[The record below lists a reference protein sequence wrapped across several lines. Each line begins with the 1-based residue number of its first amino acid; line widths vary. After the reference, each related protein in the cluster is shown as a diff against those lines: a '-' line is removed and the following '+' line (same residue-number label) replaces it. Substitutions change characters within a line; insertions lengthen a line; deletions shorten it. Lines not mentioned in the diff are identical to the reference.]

1 MRAPHNED
9 AILDLSSRLLYRDG
23 LMLAID
29 KPAGIAVH
37 RGPSGRVALED
48 HFGQLRFGLPR
59 FPALAHR
66 LDADTSGVLLLG
78 RHAKA
83 LRRLHR
89 LFSEGRVDKTYL
101 AIVDGRPPTD
111 AGRIDAPLV
120 KISSR
125 GRGWRMTVD
134 PAGKPAST
142 DWRLLHADRENR
154 FSLLLLKPRTG
165 RTHQLRVH
173 LAHIG
178 HPIVGDP
185 KYGRP
190 RTGDPDDAPAER
202 LFLHAWRIR
211 IPLYREKPPLEI
223 EAPVPEAFA
232 RRLPEWVQK
241 G

>member
-1 MRAPHNED
+1 MQ
-9 AILDLSSRLLYRDG
+9 SRVLYRDG
-23 LMLAID
+23 LILAID

-37 RGPSGRVALED
+37 RGPSGREALED

-89 LFSEGRVDKTYL
+89 LFSQGRVDKTYL
-101 AIVDGRPPTD
+101 AIVAGRPSSD
-111 AGRIDAPLV
+111 EGRIEEPLA

-125 GRGWRMTVD
+125 AKGWRMTVD
-134 PAGKPAST
+134 PAGKPART
-142 DWRLLHADRENR
+142 DWRLLQADGEKR
-154 FSLLLLKPRTG
+154 FSLLLLKPHTG

-178 HPIVGDP
+178 YPILGDP
-185 KYGRP
+185 KYG
-190 RTGDPDDAPAER
+190 GAQAIDPAMAPPER
-202 LFLHAWRIR
+202 LYLHAWRVR
-211 IPLYREKPPLEI
+211 LPLREGRQPLEI
-223 EAPVPEAFA
+223 EAPVPESFA
-232 RRLPEWVQK
+232 RRLPERVQK